1 MTMTNN
7 DSFAAEG
14 VNSIYASIEEIVA
27 DMRAGK
33 MVIMVDDENRENE
46 GDMMMVAEKVRAED
60 INFMASYGRGL
71 ICLTLTR
78 ERCAQLDLP
87 LMVADTDARH
97 ATNFTVTIEAAE
109 GIGSGI
115 SAHDRAKTIQVAV
128 ANDARPDQLT
138 RPGHVFPLMAQSG
151 GVLTRP
157 GHTEA
162 GCDLAALAGCEPA
175 ATIVEVMNSDGTMAR
190 RPDLELFSRKH
201 NIRIGTIADLIQY
214 RSESQRSTDVKTQ
227 RFEISA

>member
-1 MTMTNN
+1 MTSN
-7 DSFAAEG
+7 DSSAAEN
-14 VNSIYASIEEIVA
+14 VQPSYASMEEIIA

-46 GDMMMVAEKVRAED
+46 GDMMMIAEKVRAED
-60 INFMASYGRGL
+60 INFMATYGRGL

-87 LMVADTDARH
+87 LMVAGTDECH
-97 ATNFTVTIEAAE
+97 ATSFTVTIEAAE

-115 SAHDRAKTIQVAV
+115 SAHDRARTIQLAV
-128 ANDARPDQLT
+128 AKDARPDQLI
-138 RPGHVFPLMAQSG
+138 RPGHIFPLMAQGG

-162 GCDLAALAGCEPA
+162 GCDLAALAECEPA
-175 ATIVEVMNSDGTMAR
+175 SVIVEVMNADGTMAR

-214 RSESQRSTDVKTQ
+214 RTTAQKTSGADDQRIEQ
-227 RFEISA
+227 SA

>member
-1 MTMTNN
+1 MTNN
-7 DSFAAEG
+7 DSFATEG
-14 VNSIYASIEEIVA
+14 TNSMFASIEEIIA
-27 DMRAGK
+27 DMKAGK

-78 ERCAQLDLP
+78 ERCAQLNLP
-87 LMVADTDARH
+87 LMVADTDANL

-115 SAHDRAKTIQVAV
+115 SAHDRAKTIQIAV
-128 ANDARPDQLT
+128 AKNARPDQLT
-138 RPGHVFPLMAQSG
+138 RPGHVFPLMAQKG

-175 ATIVEVMNSDGTMAR
+175 ATIVEVMNADGTMSR
-190 RPDLELFSRKH
+190 RPDLELFSRTH

-214 RSESQRSTDVKTQ
+214 RSASRRSADANDQRV
-227 RFEISA
+227 EIRA